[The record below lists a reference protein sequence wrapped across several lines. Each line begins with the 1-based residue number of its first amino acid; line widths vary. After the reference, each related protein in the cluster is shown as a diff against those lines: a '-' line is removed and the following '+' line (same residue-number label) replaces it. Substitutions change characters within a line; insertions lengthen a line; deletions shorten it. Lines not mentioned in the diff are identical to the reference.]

1 MSTAPASKPEIV
13 MDATGKPKKE
23 RLFSL
28 DIFRGVTIA
37 AMILVNDPGDWG
49 NVYAPLRHSKWN
61 GWTPTDLV
69 FPFFLFIVGVSLVF
83 SFSSRL
89 LRGDTRIHLML
100 HTVRRGIILFA
111 LGVFINGFP
120 NHYNIHTL
128 RFEGVLQ
135 RIALCYV
142 ISSFIFLWS
151 GWKTWVGVAFA
162 CLVGYWIVMRYL
174 PVPGFGIPTHDM
186 PILDPDRNWTALIDR
201 KLFMGHLYLGTSD
214 PEGAL
219 STIPAIAST
228 LFGILTAEL
237 LRSMR
242 SQGQK
247 VVGMI
252 AAGIACFIAG
262 EIWNI
267 WFPINKNLWTSSF
280 VLLTAGLAM
289 IGLGLCYWLFDVRK
303 IRIRLADFFLVF
315 GMNAIAAYV
324 LSELLAAL
332 IGTET
337 FYSARFGIVNWGGW
351 VFRIFFQPLTNPLNA
366 SLLFAIVYVFF
377 CWLVM
382 LVFYRKRIFLKI

>member
-1 MSTAPASKPEIV
+1 MSTSTASKPEIV
-13 MDATGKPKKE
+13 MDASGKPKKE
-23 RLFSL
+23 RLLSL
-28 DIFRGVTIA
+28 DIFRGLTIA
-37 AMILVNDPGDWG
+37 GMILVNDPGDWG

-69 FPFFLFIVGVSLVF
+69 FPFFLFIVGVSMVF

-89 LRGDTRIHLML
+89 TRSDTRNSLML
-100 HTVRRGIILFA
+100 HALKRGVTLFA
-111 LGVFINGFP
+111 FGVFINGFP

-151 GWKTWVGVAFA
+151 GRKTWIGAAFS
-162 CLVGYWIVMRYL
+162 CLVGYWIIMRYL
-174 PVPGFGIPTHDM
+174 PVPGFGIPTHDI
-186 PILDPDRNWTALIDR
+186 PLLDPDRNWTALIDR
-201 KLFMGHLYLGTSD
+201 KLFMGHLYQHTND
-214 PEGAL
+214 PEGVL
-219 STIPAIAST
+219 STIPAVAST
-228 LFGILTAEL
+228 LLGMLTAEW

-242 SQGQK
+242 SQTQK
-247 VVGMI
+247 ALGMI
-252 AAGIACFIAG
+252 AAGITCFLAG

-332 IGTET
+332 IGTKT
-337 FYSARFGIVNWGGW
+337 FHSAKFGVINWGGW
-351 VFRIFFQPLTNPLNA
+351 IFRTVFQPLASPLNA
-366 SLLFAIVYVFF
+366 SLLFAIAYVFF

-382 LVFYRKRIFLKI
+382 LALYRKRIFLKI

>member
-1 MSTAPASKPEIV
+1 MSTSTASKPEIV
-13 MDATGKPKKE
+13 MDASGKPKKE
-23 RLFSL
+23 RLLSL
-28 DIFRGVTIA
+28 DIFRGLTIA
-37 AMILVNDPGDWG
+37 GMILVNDPGDWG

-69 FPFFLFIVGVSLVF
+69 FPFFLFIVGVSMVF

-89 LRGDTRIHLML
+89 TRGDTRNSLML
-100 HTVRRGIILFA
+100 HALKRGIILFA
-111 LGVFINGFP
+111 FGVFINGFP

-151 GWKTWVGVAFA
+151 GRKTWIGAAFS
-162 CLVGYWIVMRYL
+162 CLVGYWIIMRYL
-174 PVPGFGIPTHDM
+174 PVPGFGIPTHDI
-186 PILDPDRNWTALIDR
+186 PLLDPDRNWTALIDR
-201 KLFMGHLYLGTSD
+201 KLFMGHLYQHTND
-214 PEGAL
+214 PEGVL
-219 STIPAIAST
+219 STIPAVAST
-228 LFGILTAEL
+228 LLGMLTAEW

-242 SQGQK
+242 SQTQK
-247 VVGMI
+247 ALGMI
-252 AAGIACFIAG
+252 AAGITCFLAG

-303 IRIRLADFFLVF
+303 IRIRLADFLLVF

-337 FYSARFGIVNWGGW
+337 FHSAKFGVINWGGW
-351 VFRIFFQPLTNPLNA
+351 IFRTVFQPLASPLNA
-366 SLLFAIVYVFF
+366 SLLFAIAYVFF

-382 LVFYRKRIFLKI
+382 LALYRKRIFLKI